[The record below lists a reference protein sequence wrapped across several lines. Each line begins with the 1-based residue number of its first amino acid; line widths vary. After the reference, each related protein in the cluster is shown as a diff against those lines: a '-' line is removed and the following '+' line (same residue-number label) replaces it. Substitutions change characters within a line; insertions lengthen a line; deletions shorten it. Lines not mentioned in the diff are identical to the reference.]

1 MPTVKLEHL
10 QNIFNLN
17 LLFINIARASRFL
30 KQLVVARQSIV
41 VFTLQILCFFFQI
54 SVYTRSVSISIGTV
68 HDRNYDTAMIN
79 KWINSSSSNLLSSM
93 QNLGHHT
100 FNRVY
105 HMSLSYR
112 DLEILLVK
120 IYFIVTLP
128 HIVIMFI
135 RFIVSAVG
143 FALIKNEVRSGTGV
157 IIRITTV

>member
-10 QNIFNLN
+10 QNLFNLN

-68 HDRNYDTAMIN
+68 HDWNYDTDMIN

-105 HMSLSYR
+105 HMSFSYR

-143 FALIKNEVRSGTGV
+143 FALIKNEVWSGTGV